1 VNRRQNERLL
11 ERASLCCFNLA
22 FMVELSQRRRLPPKF
37 LARLNRETLEE
48 IQTLETILQKLQD
61 DLPP

>member
-1 VNRRQNERLL
+1 MNRCQSEHLL

-22 FMVELSQRRRLPPKF
+22 FMAELLQHRPLPPKF

-48 IQTLETILQKLQD
+48 IRTLETILETLEAS
-61 DLPP
+61 